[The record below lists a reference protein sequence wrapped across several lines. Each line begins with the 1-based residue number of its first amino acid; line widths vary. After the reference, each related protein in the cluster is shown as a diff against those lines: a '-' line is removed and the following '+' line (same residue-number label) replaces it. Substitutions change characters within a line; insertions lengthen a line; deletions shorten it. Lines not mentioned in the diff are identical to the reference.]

1 MIYYFF
7 DTFFRLLLF
16 ITIVEIYLIL
26 GNVLFTFPRETSVD
40 FFVVCSKN
48 TYKALEAGSK

>member
-48 TYKALEAGSK
+48 TYKALEGGSK